1 MLGIVPA
8 DDEAPARTAL
18 ATAAGARRPAAAVPV
33 ITGPQ
38 VDAMDDAGLQAVVM
52 GCNVFARASPE
63 NKLRIVRALQVRAG
77 SCWWRVA
84 ASWEVRYSVSQARA
98 NPLWYVVL
106 PQALGQTAAMTG
118 DGVND
123 APALKAAD
131 VGVAMGITGTDV
143 SKVRPA
149 RGVALLCVWGA
160 PVICLL

>member
-1 MLGIVPA
+1 MRVG
-8 DDEAPARTAL
+8 
-18 ATAAGARRPAAAVPV
+18 G
-33 ITGPQ
+33 G
-38 VDAMDDAGLQAVVM
+38 
-52 GCNVFARASPE
+52 
-63 NKLRIVRALQVRAG
+63 
-77 SCWWRVA
+77 WWRSQLESVEIIL
-84 ASWEVRYSVSQARA
+84 ASGLTCILVSAKIILASIWVDFGGR
-98 NPLWYVVL
+98 LTWIRGVHDWSTLL